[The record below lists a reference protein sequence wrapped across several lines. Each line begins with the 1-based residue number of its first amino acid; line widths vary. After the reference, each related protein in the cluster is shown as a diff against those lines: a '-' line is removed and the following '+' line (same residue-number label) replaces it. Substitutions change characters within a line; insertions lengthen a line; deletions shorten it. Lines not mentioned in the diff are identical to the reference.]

1 MSKTTLEE
9 FIENYLQNKKKEN
22 TATGYEDW
30 LKTNGIQSEKIYAD
44 SIRDITGDYKRT
56 RSEYGAVAEGLSNI
70 GLTSSGYSDYLSGQ
84 AYSNMQ
90 KRKAG
95 AISKYAENE
104 AKNRTGYAEYLKER
118 GEKYEKVLAG
128 AQKSGIVNLE
138 DAFSYALAAGLDNE
152 SAALLAKT
160 VSDREKKRLRDS
172 ALDAI
177 IKNKFNKK
185 QAHEYAL
192 SLGLGEDVAKE
203 LAEYAYTMNSS
214 AYYSSDYLDY
224 IKDKA
229 NSK

>member
-1 MSKTTLEE
+1 MSKATLEE

-22 TATGYEDW
+22 TATGYADW

-56 RSEYGAVAEGLSNI
+56 RSEYGAVAEGLSDI

-118 GEKYEKVLAG
+118 GEKYEKVLSA
-128 AQKSGIVNLE
+128 AKKSGIVELE
-138 DAFSYALAAGLDNE
+138 DAFGYALAAGLDNE

-160 VSDREKKRLRDS
+160 VNDTHKKELRDS
-172 ALDAI
+172 ALEAI
-177 IKNKFNKK
+177 LRNKFNKK
-185 QAHEYAL
+185 QARQYAL
-192 SLGLGEDVAKE
+192 SLGLGEEVANE

-214 AYYSSDYLDY
+214 AYYSNGYLDY
-224 IKDKA
+224 IEDKA